1 MTDWLRFSLNAT
13 FLMCGLAI
21 LASRYPQR
29 TGQVCSANSDLLSWL
44 IHSSSRGSTPLQAA
58 FLRSWWLCLVFI
70 FNQSLWSL
78 KCSNIL
84 KLCHIF
90 EVPFPPKIVENT
102 VVLWIVVAPEKFC
115 FEKDFLFSKW
125 FFFSRPLR
133 PIIIFFLK
141 CTWWNSHKEKNLCF
155 SC

>member
-1 MTDWLRFSLNAT
+1 
-13 FLMCGLAI
+13 MCGLAI
-21 LASRYPQR
+21 LASHYPQR

-44 IHSSSRGSTPLQAA
+44 IHSSRWGSTPLQAA

-90 EVPFPPKIVENT
+90 EMHFPPEILENI
-102 VVLWIVVAPEKFC
+102 VVLWNVLAPEKFS
-115 FEKDFLFSKW
+115 FEQGLLLSKW
-125 FFFSRPLR
+125 FFFQAFETHHH
-133 PIIIFFLK
+133 FFLK
-141 CTWWNSHKEKNLCF
+141 YTWWNSHQERNLCF